1 METDSVVSA
10 AEESCLIPE
19 TVEIVQEYWTGA
31 LTKCG
36 PRLTIALWGESGG
49 RMWREWGEDRERRGL
64 KRFREHV
71 EGKRGEGEWERNRKS
86 RRVRMEKKRQ
96 RKKGGAK

>member
-49 RMWREWGEDRERRGL
+49 RQGEERVKKDLESTWREREERESGRGIERAGE
-64 KRFREHV
+64 
-71 EGKRGEGEWERNRKS
+71 
-86 RRVRMEKKRQ
+86 
-96 RKKGGAK
+96 